1 MGIAICL
8 NAITYRTSPHIR
20 FYLYCLQYNHPKRI
34 HKMCIILFSFS
45 FWPSFL
51 HDIISFPHIY
61 EYVLIFL
68 FTVVYSAHNL
78 YCIVM
83 ILIPS
88 ILNLQ
93 GWTISYM
100 ICAPDTFLL
109 ISFLSPGL
117 AICLHHLSF
126 LFFAPISYLPAG
138 VLLMLFCPFRLSE

>member
-1 MGIAICL
+1 MPSLTGHLHASDFIYTVL
-8 NAITYRTSPHIR
+8 DITIPKGYIKCAS
-20 FYLYCLQYNHPKRI
+20 FYFP
-34 HKMCIILFSFS
+34 S

-51 HDIISFPHIY
+51 NDIISFQHIY
-61 EYVLIFL
+61 EYVLPFL

-93 GWTISYM
+93 GLSISYK
-100 ICAPDTFLL
+100 ICAPDRFLL
-109 ISFLSPGL
+109 ISFLYPGL

-126 LFFAPISYLPAG
+126 LFFAPISHLPAG